1 MELCNILNGRE
12 DWQEETFERIKR
24 NLVSYHWNP
33 QFKNASDH
41 PIVTIYSEPQIG
53 KTTLI
58 LTMIGLK
65 EDQIQNVYDTLRGGI
80 QKGNSSTATATI
92 YQKSANDCYG
102 FSATSIEDVAD
113 FKEQIEYCEEIEVQ
127 HKIEEI
133 RKSVENDQADEGE
146 IQHIYIPAK
155 YFKDEEEAE
164 ALTIID
170 MPGVRSRN
178 NKEEAHVKKLM
189 AKYIPLASVCIMA
202 CNAMQFVGMQ
212 SEKLPNQVN
221 WKMRDDKFI
230 IVTTKS
236 YIADTTKSYFKQDR
250 SQRKQTFYDYIKE
263 STEQLFKDGQFL
275 PQNSKMEIYPLD
287 LGESFHKLCEN
298 EIKDKEDVEE
308 LKEARNRLLRELRAS
323 ILNHKGNK
331 LKAAVKELRES
342 VSQYGK
348 EEENKICREIQR
360 LENIIRY
367 EGDYVENLE
376 KFLKEIRAKQEY
388 ENVDQGEDVLANVI
402 DQIEAI
408 DLKSICDI
416 FWNDMSSGRED
427 KNNSVKIK
435 NKNIENIRKELIYQL
450 NVEIDIQ
457 TDNKKKII
465 NYLEDVYF
473 EIRKKNFSE
482 EIRKIQEYMFLKV
495 QDEVGIIFG
504 KKLLRS
510 LKINAFQW
518 DFMVKN
524 LEEDLEKELGKLKK
538 KLEHVINKIQ
548 QEKSNEITATNYRIE
563 KWNWQIE
570 QSRKEIEEK
579 INEKQNLEDNRK
591 KLASIRKSNMNTID
605 MYKKTA
611 NATFREYRD
620 KVVNKINDLSVQA
633 DEKMGYVMLL
643 GLLDKDYSMIIG
655 GIDDEGN

>member
-24 NLVSYHWNP
+24 KLVSYHWNP
-33 QFKNASDH
+33 QFKDTSDH

-65 EDQIQNVYDTLRGGI
+65 EDQIQNVYDTLRGGV

-102 FSATSIEDVAD
+102 FSATSIEDVDD
-113 FKEQIEYCEEIEVQ
+113 FKEQIEYCEETEVQ
-127 HKIEEI
+127 HKIEET
-133 RKSVENDQADEGE
+133 RKSVENDQADEGK

-155 YFKDEEEAE
+155 CFKDEEETE

-178 NKEEAHVKKLM
+178 NKEEAHVMKLM
-189 AKYIPLASVCIMA
+189 AKYIPIASVCIMA
-202 CNAMQFVGMQ
+202 CNAMQFVSMQ
-212 SEKLPNQVN
+212 SEELPSQIK

-263 STEQLFKDGQFL
+263 STDQLFKDGQFL

-308 LKEARNRLLRELRAS
+308 LKEARNRLLQELRTS
-323 ILNHKGNK
+323 ILKHKGNK
-331 LKAAVKELRES
+331 LKAAVKELKES

-348 EEENKICREIQR
+348 EEEDKICREIQQ
-360 LENIIRY
+360 LENIIEY
-367 EGDYVENLE
+367 EGAYVGNLE
-376 KFLKEIRAKQEY
+376 KFLKKNRAEQEC
-388 ENVDQGEDVLANVI
+388 EDVDPGADVLANVI

-416 FWNDMSSGRED
+416 FWNDMRSDKED

-435 NKNIENIRKELIYQL
+435 NKNIDNKRKELIDKL
-450 NVEIDIQ
+450 NEGIDTQ
-457 TDNKKKII
+457 TDDKKKII
-465 NYLEDVYF
+465 DHLEDAYV
-473 EIRKKNFSE
+473 EIRKCNFNE
-482 EIRKIQEYMFLKV
+482 QIRKIQECMFGNV
-495 QDEVGIIFG
+495 QDEVGVIFE

-518 DFMVKN
+518 DFMVNN
-524 LEEDLEKELGKLKK
+524 LEEDLETELGKLKK
-538 KLEHVINKIQ
+538 KLEDVINKIQ
-548 QEKSNEITATNYRIE
+548 QEKSDEITATNYRIE

-570 QSRKEIEEK
+570 QSRKKIEEK
-579 INEKQNLEDNRK
+579 KNEKQNLEDKRK
-591 KLASIRKSNMNTID
+591 ELASIRKLNMNTID

-611 NATFREYRD
+611 NATFREYRK
-620 KVVNKINDLSVQA
+620 KVVDKINDPSA
-633 DEKMGYVMLL
+633 KEDEKMGYVILL
-643 GLLDKDYSMIIG
+643 GILDKDYTMIIG
-655 GIDDEGN
+655 GIDGEGN